1 MSGIIRNF
9 SIRQL
14 IIFVTLLILFYNVVM
29 FYLFTLAKSNFE
41 SKNIS
46 LIFFLAALAVN
57 FFMISYLLERFVFRR
72 IKVIYKIIRASKLTE
87 AEKESEDYKKQ
98 TLEAVNSDVV
108 EWARNTKQEL
118 DELKNLEGYRRQYV
132 GNISHELKTPIFSI
146 QGYLYTLLDGGLKD
160 DTVNVDFLKR
170 AIKNVD
176 RLQNIVEDLEII
188 TKLESEEHNLETSN
202 FSLKSLTLEVM
213 QDLGLLAE
221 EKNIKISLK
230 ENASNDFFVNGNQDM
245 IRQVLNNL
253 IVNAIKYGHDN
264 SNIKIS
270 FYDLDTQVLVEV
282 SDKGIG
288 IEEKH
293 LKHLFDRFYRVDT
306 SRSRAVGG
314 SGLGLSI
321 VKHIM
326 EAHKQQV
333 HVRSTPGI
341 GSTFGFTLNKASK
354 HN

>member
-1 MSGIIRNF
+1 MLKNF
-9 SIRQL
+9 SIKQL
-14 IIFVTLLILFYNVVM
+14 IIYVTVLIIVSNGILYFLHD
-29 FYLFTLAKSNFE
+29 FAKSNLE
-41 SKNIS
+41 SKYIS
-46 LIFFLAALAVN
+46 LIFLITAIAAN
-57 FFMISYLLERFVFRR
+57 FYMISYLLERFVFRR
-72 IKVIYKIIRASKLTE
+72 IKVIYKIIRASKLTDS
-87 AEKESEDYKKQ
+87 EKEAEDYKKL
-98 TLEAVNSDVV
+98 TLKSVNEDVV
-108 EWARNTKQEL
+108 EWAKNTKQEL
-118 DELKNLEGYRRQYV
+118 DEMKSLEGYRRQYV

-146 QGYLYTLLDGGLKD
+146 QGYLHTLLDGGLKD

-170 AIKNVD
+170 AVKNVD

-188 TKLESEEHNLETSN
+188 TKLESEEDNMEYAN
-202 FSLKSLTLEVM
+202 FSLKSLALEVI
-213 QDLGLLAE
+213 QDLDVIAE

-230 ENASNDFFVNGNQDM
+230 ESADQDFMVNANQDM

-253 IVNAIKYGHDN
+253 IVNAIKYGSDN
-264 SNIKIS
+264 STIRIS
-270 FYDLDTQVLVEV
+270 FYDLDTQVLTEI

-321 VKHIM
+321 VKHII

-333 HVRSTPGI
+333 HVRSTVGL
-341 GSTFGFTLNKASK
+341 GSTFGFTLNKV
-354 HN
+354 NRG

>member
-1 MSGIIRNF
+1 MTMLRNF

-14 IIFVTLLILFYNVVM
+14 IIFVTILVLLCNIVM
-29 FYLFTLAKSNFE
+29 YFLHNFAKNNLE
-41 SKNIS
+41 SEYIS
-46 LIFFLAALAVN
+46 AIFLIAALVVN
-57 FFMISYLLERFVFRR
+57 FFMISYLLERFVFRK

-87 AEKESEDYKKQ
+87 AEKEAEDYKKQ
-98 TLEAVNSDVV
+98 TLENVNNDVV
-108 EWARNTKQEL
+108 EWAKNTKKEL

-146 QGYLYTLLDGGLKD
+146 QGYLATLLDGGLKD
-160 DTVNVDFLKR
+160 DNVNVDFLKR
-170 AIKNVD
+170 AVKNVD

-188 TKLESEEHNLETSN
+188 TKLESEEHNIEYSI
-202 FSLKSLTLEVM
+202 FSLRNLTQEVI
-213 QDLGLLAE
+213 QDLDVIAE

-230 ENASNDFFVNGNQDM
+230 ENAAQDFMVSANQDM

-253 IVNAIKYGHDN
+253 IINAIKYGHED
-264 SNIKIS
+264 SSIKIS
-270 FYDLDTQVLVEV
+270 FYDLDTQVLTEI

-288 IEEKH
+288 IDEKH

-321 VKHIM
+321 VKHII

-341 GSTFGFTLNKASK
+341 GSTFGFTLHKVNRGL
-354 HN
+354 